1 MSKEC
6 DFCSFRDPMPFVC
19 KFCGGTFCYNHRL
32 PESHNCPGLLK
43 LKERAR
49 ETGKYYP
56 YDKPQIVKIKKPSPF
71 RPVSRAFS
79 IIKTSYSLTILAIAL
94 VSFFLDYFFTYI
106 GYPYSSYFALSPS
119 DILNNPMKITLNL
132 VTHMFLHN
140 GPFHLLFNMLFL
152 YFFGPELERR
162 IGGKKFLTVFFV
174 SGITGGVSYVLWSF
188 FMAYMFNAPLFPAV
202 GASGALFG
210 IFACLAILAPEIR
223 VYLFF
228 IPVPMKLTQALVFF
242 TLLDIVFIVA
252 GDPIAL
258 SAHLGGA
265 ATGLV
270 MGSWIKK
277 KGRHIAG
284 Y

>member
-6 DFCSFRDPMPFVC
+6 DYCHFREPMPFTC
-19 KFCGGTFCYNHRL
+19 KFCGGSFCYNHRL
-32 PESHNCPGLLK
+32 PESHNCHGLVK

-49 ETGKYYP
+49 ESAKYYP
-56 YDKPQIVKIKKPSPF
+56 HDHGLTMKKDRHSPL
-71 RPVSRAFS
+71 RPVFKALSV
-79 IIKTSYSLTILAIAL
+79 IKASYSLTILVLAL
-94 VSFFLDYFFTYI
+94 VSFFLDYIFRYM
-106 GYPYSSYFALSPS
+106 GYPYFSYFALSPS
-119 DILNNPMKITLNL
+119 DFFNHPLKFALNL

-162 IGGKKFLTVFFV
+162 IGGKKFLTVFFL
-174 SGITGGVSYVLWSF
+174 SGFAGGVGYLMWSLFMFYF
-188 FMAYMFNAPLFPAV
+188 FNSHLYSAV

-223 VYLFF
+223 VYALF

-242 TLLDIVFIVA
+242 TLLDVIFIVV

-258 SAHLGGA
+258 SAHLSGA
-265 ATGLV
+265 AAGLV
-270 MGSWIKK
+270 MGWWIKK
-277 KGRHIAG
+277 KGRHIIG

>member
-6 DFCSFRDPMPFVC
+6 DYCRFRDPMPFVC
-19 KFCGGTFCYNHRL
+19 KFCGGSFCYNHRL
-32 PESHNCPGLLK
+32 PESHNCPGLAK

-49 ETGKYYP
+49 ESGKYFP
-56 YDKPQIVKIKKPSPF
+56 PDKPHMVKINRPSSL
-71 RPVSRAFS
+71 RPVSRALS
-79 IIKTSYSLTILAIAL
+79 VIKASYSLTILAIVL
-94 VSFFLDYFFTYI
+94 MSFFLDIIIGSKYFL
-106 GYPYSSYFALSPS
+106 YFALFPS
-119 DILNNPMKITLNL
+119 DFFSQPLKFALNL
-132 VTHMFLHN
+132 VTHMFLHS
-140 GPFHLLFNMLFL
+140 GGFHLLFNMLFL

-162 IGGKKFLTVFFV
+162 IGGKRFLTVFFL
-174 SGITGGVSYVLWSF
+174 SGFAGGAGYLLWSILSSH
-188 FMAYMFNAPLFPAV
+188 FNPAV

-210 IFACLAILAPEIR
+210 VFGCLAILAPEIR
-223 VYLFF
+223 IYLFF

-242 TLLDIVFIVA
+242 TLLDIIFIVA

-265 ATGLV
+265 LAGLL

>member
-6 DFCSFRDPMPFVC
+6 DYCRFRDPMPFVC
-19 KFCGGTFCYNHRL
+19 KFCGGSFCYNHRL
-32 PESHNCPGLLK
+32 PESHNCPGLAK

-49 ETGKYYP
+49 ESGKYYP
-56 YDKPQIVKIKKPSPF
+56 SEKPHIVKIKRQSPF
-71 RPVSRAFS
+71 SPVSRALS
-79 IIKTSYSLTILAIAL
+79 VIKASYSLTILAIAL
-94 VSFFLDYFFTYI
+94 VSFFLQSII
-106 GYPYSSYFALSPS
+106 GENQYNSYFALVLS
-119 DILNNPMKITLNL
+119 DIFRNPLKLVFNL
-132 VTHMFLHN
+132 VTHIFLHKD
-140 GPFHLLFNMLFL
+140 GFHLLFNMLFL

-162 IGGKKFLTVFFV
+162 IGGKKFLTVFFI
-174 SGITGGVSYVLWSF
+174 SGIVGGICFILWSLLMLF
-188 FMAYMFNAPLFPAV
+188 FFNVWSSAV

-223 VYLFF
+223 IYLFF
-228 IPVPMKLTQALVFF
+228 IPIPMKLTQALVFV

-258 SAHLGGA
+258 SAHIGGA
-265 ATGLV
+265 AAGLV

-277 KGRHIAG
+277 RGRHIAG

>member
-6 DFCSFRDPMPFVC
+6 DYCSFRDPMPFVC
-19 KFCGGTFCYNHRL
+19 KFCGGSFCYNHRL
-32 PESHNCPGLLK
+32 PESHNCPGLAK

-49 ETGKYYP
+49 YSGKYYP
-56 YDKPQIVKIKKPSPF
+56 SDKPQIVKINKPSTL
-71 RPVSRAFS
+71 RPVSRVFS
-79 IIKTSYSLTILAIAL
+79 VIKSSYSLTILAVVL
-94 VSFFLDYFFTYI
+94 VSFFLQYI
-106 GYPYSSYFALSPS
+106 FGYKYYLYLELNPNDLSQPLKLL
-119 DILNNPMKITLNL
+119 INL
-132 VTHMFLHN
+132 VTHIFLHN
-140 GPFHLLFNMLFL
+140 GPFHLLFNMMFL

-162 IGGKKFLTVFFV
+162 IGGKKFLNVFFI
-174 SGITGGVSYVLWSF
+174 SGITGGISYVLWSF
-188 FMAYMFNAPLFPAV
+188 FMVYMFNVPLFPAV

-265 ATGLV
+265 AAGLV
-270 MGSWIKK
+270 MGGWIKK
-277 KGRHIAG
+277 RGRHIAG